1 MAIINVI
8 KYEGDNNQLVW
19 KHPIEDFNIG
29 SQLVV
34 HETQEAIFFNGGQA
48 HDLFGPGTYTLTT
61 KNYPFI
67 GGLLKKF
74 TGGESIFHCEV
85 YFINKAEATSVRW
98 GTPDRVTIIEATE
111 GIPLKLGAGGDMS
124 IRVEDSRKLLIKLVG
139 TEAALG
145 KEQFANK
152 FRELISSR
160 IGDFLANT
168 VSESGISFFELDRHR
183 VEFGGKLKELIK
195 PVFEDYGVEI
205 IQFNLS
211 RFVLPEDDPNYQ
223 RMMKAYGDRF
233 AQKTENELKMKD
245 IEAAKERN
253 VVENEIKRQNANA
266 EADVYETVELRK
278 AEIAAKAKIM
288 DAQALKAKREIEG
301 YSYQEERSFDVAQSF
316 AEKQSDS
323 GLTEIGVGVGTM
335 SSVGNGVGNYLS
347 ATVGAALAAAAGSK
361 AMEHMAPGGNGKI
374 KCAKCGAELPEN
386 AKFCLSCGE
395 KVVSIKEGQV
405 ICPACGKA
413 TPEGKFCMECG
424 ASLVNKCPNC
434 GKEVPLNGK
443 FCLECGT
450 KLVTE
455 D

>member
-1 MAIINVI
+1 MPLLSVI

-19 KHPIEDFNIG
+19 KHPVEDFNIG
-29 SQLVV
+29 SQLIV

-61 KNYPFI
+61 KNFPFI

-124 IRVEDSRKLLIKLVG
+124 IRVEDSRKLLLKLVG

-152 FRELISSR
+152 FRELISGR
-160 IGDFLANT
+160 IGNYLANT
-168 VSESGISFFELDRHR
+168 VSDSGISFFELDRHR
-183 VEFGGKLKELIK
+183 VEFSEKLKEMLK

-223 RMMKAYGDRF
+223 RMLRYHGDKF
-233 AQKTENELKMKD
+233 AQKADNELKMKD
-245 IEAAKERN
+245 LEAAKDRN
-253 VVENEIKRQNANA
+253 VVENEIKLQNAHA
-266 EADVYETVELRK
+266 EADVLETVELRK

-323 GLTEIGVGVGTM
+323 GVTELGIGIGTM
-335 SSVGNGVGNYLS
+335 SGVGSGVGNYLN
-347 ATVGAALAAAAGSK
+347 ATVGAALAAAAGTK
-361 AMEHMAPGGNGKI
+361 AAEHMVPKTDAI
-374 KCAKCGAELPEN
+374 KCAKCGADLPEN
-386 AKFCLSCGE
+386 AKFCFTCGE
-395 KVVSIKEGQV
+395 KVVRVQPGQV

-424 ASLVNKCPNC
+424 ASLVNTCPNC
-434 GKEVPLNGK
+434 GHEVPAGGK

-450 KLVTE
+450 KLTTE
-455 D
+455 E

>member
-48 HDLFGPGTYTLTT
+48 QDLFGPGTYTLTT
-61 KNYPFI
+61 KNFPFI

-98 GTPDRVTIIEATE
+98 GTPDRVTIIEPTE
-111 GIPLKLGAGGDMS
+111 GIPMKLGAGGDMT
-124 IRVEDSRKLLIKLVG
+124 IRVEDSRKLLLKLVG

-145 KEQFANK
+145 KEQFSNK

-160 IGDFLANT
+160 IGNYLADT
-168 VSESGISFFELDRHR
+168 VVESGISFFELDRHR
-183 VEFGGKLKELIK
+183 VEFSDKLKELIS
-195 PVFEDYGVEI
+195 PVFADYGIELVL
-205 IQFNLS
+205 FNLS

-223 RMMKAYGDRF
+223 RMIRYHGDKF
-233 AQKTENELKMKD
+233 AQKADNELKMKD
-245 IEAAKERN
+245 LEAAKDRN
-253 VVENEIKRQNANA
+253 VVENQIKLQNANA
-266 EADVYETVELRK
+266 EADVMETVELRK
-278 AEIAAKAKIM
+278 AEIAAKAKIL
-288 DAQALKAKREIEG
+288 DAQALKAKRDIEG
-301 YSYQEERSFDVAQSF
+301 YSYQEERGFDVAQSF

-323 GLTEIGVGVGTM
+323 GITELGVGIGTM
-335 SSVGNGVGNYLS
+335 SAVGTGVGNYLN
-347 ATVGAALAAAAGSK
+347 ATVGAALAAAAGNK
-361 AMEHMAPGGNGKI
+361 AAGGMMPGAGI
-374 KCAKCGAELPEN
+374 KCAKCGADLPEN

-395 KVVSIKEGQV
+395 KVVHIQPGQL

-424 ASLVNKCPNC
+424 APLVNKCPNC
-434 GKEVPLNGK
+434 GSEVPAGGK

-450 KLVTE
+450 KISAE
-455 D
+455 G